1 MSYDILLKI
10 KDWAKIGKNAESC
23 PKTSPFLTKKY
34 EFGEVLGRAGLME
47 VYLLSFIDD
56 NMMYF
61 LSPIND
67 KMMMLISIRLNF
79 R

>member
-1 MSYDILLKI
+1 MIVYTKNEGICEEQLLL
-10 KDWAKIGKNAESC
+10 
-23 PKTSPFLTKKY
+23 KTSPKANKMF
-34 EFGEVLGRAGLME
+34 EFGEVLGRVGLME
-47 VYLLSFIDD
+47 VYFLSVIDD
-56 NMMYF
+56 NMVYF